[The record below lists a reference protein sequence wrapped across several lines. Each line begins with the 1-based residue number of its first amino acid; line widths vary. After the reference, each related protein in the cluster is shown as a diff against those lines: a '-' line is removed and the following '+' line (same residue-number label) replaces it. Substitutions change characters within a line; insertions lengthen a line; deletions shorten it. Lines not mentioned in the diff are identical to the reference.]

1 MERSKLELP
10 IIESTLQKVRRRS
23 RPLIP
28 TSIHTFDESEN
39 GQQAA
44 IFISDVVASKLGRI
58 NKIFFDGTFKTSP
71 AIFPQNFVVF
81 GKYYGHAFPLCYALA
96 TGKSKLLY
104 EKIFSKLKDEF
115 GLNPEKVMS
124 DWEGGSRA
132 AARRVWPDS
141 VLKGCFFHFT
151 PVLQKK
157 IRRMGLAHLITM
169 PDSKRTI
176 VRVLCLPLLP
186 AEKIVTTFEQN
197 QI

>member
-28 TSIHTFDESEN
+28 TSIHTFDESVGQSIYNQIEGGPFYRGLVESEN

-104 EKIFSKLKDEF
+104 EKIFSKLKD
-115 GLNPEKVMS
+115 
-124 DWEGGSRA
+124 
-132 AARRVWPDS
+132 
-141 VLKGCFFHFT
+141 
-151 PVLQKK
+151 
-157 IRRMGLAHLITM
+157 
-169 PDSKRTI
+169 
-176 VRVLCLPLLP
+176 
-186 AEKIVTTFEQN
+186 
-197 QI
+197 